1 MKTVQQKPLET
12 ENYTLEWGDNG
23 EILFIL
29 KENGIENESEKI
41 KALEL
46 PFKLGLIKL

>member
-1 MKTVQQKPLET
+1 MITIQQKPLET
-12 ENYTLEWGDNG
+12 DNYTLKWGDNG

-29 KENGIENESEKI
+29 KENGIENESEKL